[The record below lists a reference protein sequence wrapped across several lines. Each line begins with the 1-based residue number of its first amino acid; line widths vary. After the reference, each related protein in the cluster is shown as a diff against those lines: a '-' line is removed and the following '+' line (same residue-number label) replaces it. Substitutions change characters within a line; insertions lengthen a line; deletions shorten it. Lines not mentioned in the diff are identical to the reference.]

1 MTWTG
6 QWPMAAQNCQPINE
20 EKNGEFIR
28 AVWSPREGRISLSA
42 QGTKGQ
48 PQTIPRVGAL
58 TEGPGGSLY
67 LWDFWGHSPAADPCS
82 GWPPPGPTSGL
93 FPKQND
99 KHSVMAL
106 PTTWVT
112 STPGPGTTIVAH
124 LFILTV
130 FQTDPSQNSFPRE
143 AKISCKDV
151 RELLNN
157 GEKS

>member
-99 KHSVMAL
+99 KHSQCD
-106 PTTWVT
+106 
-112 STPGPGTTIVAH
+112 GTANNMGH
-124 LFILTV
+124 LHSWARDYNCSPPFYSNSLSNRPFTKLL
-130 FQTDPSQNSFPRE
+130 SQRSQDQLQG
-143 AKISCKDV
+143 C
-151 RELLNN
+151 
-157 GEKS
+157 